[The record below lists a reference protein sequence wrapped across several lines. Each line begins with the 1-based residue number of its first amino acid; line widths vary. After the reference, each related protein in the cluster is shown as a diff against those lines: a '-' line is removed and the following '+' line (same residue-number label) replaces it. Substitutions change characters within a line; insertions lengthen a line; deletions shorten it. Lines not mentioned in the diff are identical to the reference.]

1 MGNENKVES
10 LDNNEV
16 EKVTGGAYT
25 SRDERGKKAIGDF
38 VSKLPPRH
46 KVKIFCCKCRKSYDW
61 WMEPYSFGGILTCP
75 KCGSRVVRI
84 EHTDEFETKN
94 GKATQTPTAPET
106 KN

>member
-1 MGNENKVES
+1 MENENKVES

-25 SRDERGKKAIGDF
+25 SRDERVKKAIEDL
-38 VSKLPPRH
+38 VSKLPPRR
-46 KVKIFCCKCRKSYDW
+46 KIKIFCYKCRKSYDSW
-61 WMEPYSFGGILTCP
+61 KSYGGLEIYRCP
-75 KCGSRVVRI
+75 KCGSRAVRI
-84 EHTDEFETKN
+84 EYTDEFETKN